1 MVRRITPVTERCQP
15 PSSVTRGVR
24 PRPPPAPGPLPRA
37 ACGAERRRADAAA
50 ARGSTAPPLPLLRPL
65 QPRGALAPR
74 PPSPRRRR
82 AGCAAASTACGACRP
97 RLQAQTESPPP
108 PRRRYPAGTPRTRSR
123 PPDRSFTRLG
133 VVGGGDEGRAGGR
146 MRIDGRLHVLVG
158 RLARPL
164 HPQLFE
170 QEGERLFQIGP
181 DRRPHALGQIP
192 EPLLEGT
199 DRLLAALIEELLFGV
214 ALLP

>member
-15 PSSVTRGVR
+15 PSSVTRG
-24 PRPPPAPGPLPRA
+24 
-37 ACGAERRRADAAA
+37 
-50 ARGSTAPPLPLLRPL
+50 ARPLPLLRPL

-123 PPDRSFTRLG
+123 PRGRSFTRLG
-133 VVGGGDEGRAGGR
+133 VVRGRHQRGAGGGVRGEGW
-146 MRIDGRLHVLVG
+146 LHALVG
-158 RLARPL
+158 RLAGPL
-164 HPQLFE
+164 HAQLLE
-170 QEGERLFQIGP
+170 QEGEGFLEISP
-181 DRRPHALGQIP
+181 DRRAHALRQVP
-192 EPLLEGT
+192 EPLLEGP
-199 DRLLAALIEELLFGV
+199 DRLLAALIEELLLGI
-214 ALLP
+214 ALLPFFFLLGLDPL